1 MSVEENLN
9 KYDYL
14 KEICKFSELR
24 NEDIRKLIKGVS
36 SDEKKLWAMF
46 ARKKRDLDN
55 DKSDMTQF
63 AYKLGVVKTY
73 TQS

>member
-1 MSVEENLN
+1 VIEYRGVSKMSVEENLN

-36 SDEKKLWAMF
+36 SDEKK
-46 ARKKRDLDN
+46 
-55 DKSDMTQF
+55 
-63 AYKLGVVKTY
+63 
-73 TQS
+73 